1 MIHIPVISSNIKS
14 VAHEGEVMEVVYNH
28 GGTYRFP
35 GVDKDQF
42 NSLLAAQSIGK
53 SLNALGVKGIK
64 VELDKK
70 QEGQ

>member
-1 MIHIPVISSNIKS
+1 MIHIPVVSSNIKS
-14 VAHEGEVMEVVYNH
+14 VAHEGDVMEVLYSH

-53 SLNALGVKGIK
+53 SLKGLGIAGVK

-70 QEGQ
+70 VE